1 MINILSGR
9 GRPTL
14 DQFARTSL
22 LVAFDYDGTLAP
34 IVERPSL
41 AHPRG
46 STLRLLRQVARR
58 YPCVVISGRARTDV
72 ASRLRNIPMAEVSGN
87 HGIEPWFARPL
98 YARQVRRWIATLRRS
113 LAGHAGVVVED
124 KQYSVSVHY
133 RLAEH
138 KVLACKAIDAVAPQ
152 LRGARRING
161 KCVVNFLPRTAH
173 GKGEALERARRMLG
187 CKTALYIGDDDTDE
201 EAFGLGADGWL
212 LGVRV
217 GPVKKSRA
225 RFVLKDQQEIDELL
239 RELIVMRPT
248 ARKARKKNAA

>member
-14 DQFARTSL
+14 DRFARTGL

-41 AHPRG
+41 AHPRA

-58 YPCVVISGRARTDV
+58 YPCVVISGRMRADV
-72 ASRLRNIPMAEVSGN
+72 AKRLRNIPMAEVSGN
-87 HGIEPWFARPL
+87 HGIEPWFAKPI
-98 YARQVRRWIATLRRS
+98 YARQVRRWVDILQQALSSHR
-113 LAGHAGVVVED
+113 GVLVEN
-124 KQYSVSVHY
+124 KLYSVSVHY
-133 RLAEH
+133 RQAEH
-138 KVLACKAIDAVAPQ
+138 KVLACKAIDAIAPQ

-161 KCVVNFLPRTAH
+161 KRVVNFLPRTAH

-187 CKTALYIGDDDTDE
+187 CETALYIGDDDTDE
-201 EAFGLGADGWL
+201 EAFGLDVNGWL

-217 GPVKKSRA
+217 GPAKRSHA
-225 RFVLKDQQEIDELL
+225 RFVLRDQEEIDELL
-239 RELIVMRPT
+239 RELIVMRPLV
-248 ARKARKKNAA
+248 RKSRKHAA